1 MTLVTPLEGIA
12 LSAFALPELPPVPPL
27 AQVDQL
33 VEASARAH
41 GHLCPGQV
49 IGVRMSILGLGLL
62 GYACPPGHPEIK
74 NLVGIVE
81 VERCLADAV
90 GSSTGLSFGR
100 GSLKLINLGLLAATF
115 IDLPSGR
122 AVRVRSRDMARH
134 LADSYAPGRPNPHA
148 AQVAAYRIMPDAELF
163 AVQRVAVP
171 LKPEEIPGSRP
182 PKVACQQC
190 GVLVR
195 SGQVRRVDGRDL
207 CAPCAGQAYFTV
219 LDANEE
225 PK

>member
-1 MTLVTPLEGIA
+1 MTPPTPSKGAIVT
-12 LSAFALPELPPVPPL
+12 AFALPELPPVPPL

-49 IGVRMSILGLGLL
+49 IGVRMAILGLGLL
-62 GYACPPGHPEIK
+62 GYACPPGHPDIK

-90 GSSTGLSFGR
+90 GTATGLSFGR

-122 AVRVRSRDMARH
+122 AVRVVSRDDARD
-134 LADSYAPGRPNPHA
+134 LAPAYAPGLANPHA
-148 AQVAAYRIMPDAELF
+148 AQCTAYRLMTDAELF
-163 AVQRVAVP
+163 SVQRVAVS

-182 PKVACQQC
+182 PKVACQKC

-195 SGQVRRVDGRDL
+195 SGQVRRIDGREL
-207 CAPCAGQAYFTV
+207 CAPCAGQAYFVT

-225 PK
+225 AK